1 MLRRLGFYNQS
12 EVDKILEQPFERIH
26 LEHLLLEEDLL
37 QECKS
42 HNPRLINYLS
52 QPHVI
57 TQLLEYSVGIEPK
70 PQASPDT
77 VDSEFAFVASEIFA
91 CEVWDIVDTVCND
104 LPTLFSPFW
113 SFIEAPAPL
122 NPLYAEHFSKVVG
135 VLLQHRTTD
144 VVSFIRSRPNL
155 VQDHLLHHINT
166 SAAMDLL
173 LKIISLEE
181 LPEGAG
187 IVEWL
192 NDQGLMDALL
202 SGLDPTKDPE
212 DHAAAA
218 QVILDIITISQCS
231 NPELPSIGTNA
242 LITELKSARLVGKL
256 VDYMLDPNAPH
267 ATSSLVNGVAIFIE
281 LIRRNYVEMDED
293 MLTSGMGMEGNG
305 LSGFPQQVDLTD
317 LITVLSHRLSD
328 FQHLLLH
335 PRLHPEPVDTT
346 VGKQVPLG
354 FERLRVCEL
363 FAELLHLSSMAL
375 LNISPATTFEEE
387 EKKEHE
393 KDQKEKLG
401 QEEGSSNGLTPGD
414 TLKSQ
419 FIHAAILPTC
429 LDLFFNFPWNNFL
442 HTVVYDMVHQVLN
455 IPLETSCNLRLVQSL
470 FRDGRLS
477 HRITQAQRQCDY
489 EAEQPRGVR
498 LGYMGHLTFIA
509 DQVVRLFERSREDL
523 DLEEYTDDPEW
534 RAYVEGTLRETREK
548 DRITLGGDSAS
559 KSLTGSTLQGGNGAG
574 ILGDSVA
581 AEQFR
586 RYLSHQMA
594 SSLPDDFASD
604 DDEEDEVVV
613 VEGGGVNLAGNSSK
627 SWMDGFDD
635 EDDDDDEEDEDK
647 DEDEEEE

>member
-12 EVDKILEQPFERIH
+12 EVDKILEQPFDRIP

-42 HNPRLINYLS
+42 HNPRLIDYLS
-52 QPHVI
+52 QPHI
-57 TQLLEYSVGIEPK
+57 ISQLLDYAVGIDE
-70 PQASPDT
+70 
-77 VDSEFAFVASEIFA
+77 ERMRRYAFIASEIFA
-91 CEVWDIVDTVCND
+91 CEIWDIVDTVCND
-104 LPTLFSPFW
+104 LSTLFAPFW

-135 VLLQHRTTD
+135 VLLQRRTTD
-144 VVSFIRSRPNL
+144 VIAFIRSRPNL

-187 IVEWL
+187 TVEWL
-192 NDQGLMDALL
+192 NDQGLMEALL
-202 SGLDPTKDPE
+202 SGLDPNKDPE

-242 LITELKSARLVGKL
+242 LITELKSARLVSQL
-256 VDYMLDPNAPH
+256 VDYMLDPKAPH

-293 MLTSGMGMEGNG
+293 MLASGIATGNG

-317 LITVLSHRLSD
+317 LITVLSNRLVD

-375 LNISPATTFEEE
+375 LNMTLAEEDGHGNKEGAKAKGVEEE
-387 EKKEHE
+387 NKA
-393 KDQKEKLG
+393 
-401 QEEGSSNGLTPGD
+401 LTPGD
-414 TLKSQ
+414 ALKAQ
-419 FIHAAILPTC
+419 LIHAAILPTC
-429 LDLFFNFPWNNFL
+429 LDLFFSFPWNNFL

-455 IPLETSCNLRLVQSL
+455 IPLETPCNLRLIQSL
-470 FRDGRLS
+470 FRDGHLS

-509 DQVVRLFERSREDL
+509 DQVVRLFERSKEDL
-523 DLEEYTDDPEW
+523 GLEEYVEDPEW
-534 RAYVEGTLRETREK
+534 KAYVEGTLRETREK
-548 DRITLGGDSAS
+548 DRITLGG
-559 KSLTGSTLQGGNGAG
+559 
-574 ILGDSVA
+574 
-581 AEQFR
+581 
-586 RYLSHQMA
+586 
-594 SSLPDDFASD
+594 
-604 DDEEDEVVV
+604 
-613 VEGGGVNLAGNSSK
+613 
-627 SWMDGFDD
+627 
-635 EDDDDDEEDEDK
+635 
-647 DEDEEEE
+647 